1 MFYNSSQIRGR
12 SAELAGVLFKGPR
25 LKLLI
30 GGAILL
36 AVAVTATLAGV
47 FTNISEAQSTDDLIG
62 FDQTVY
68 RVKEGETLNLTV
80 NTSMGGTPLSAD
92 GNALFIETTF
102 EEGTA
107 KARTH
112 FPDSIS
118 DDLQLLFSGTNATAT
133 DSVQILDD
141 DVLDGPRFKNFF
153 IEIRTSG
160 AVGFV
165 APGAGFGFDMDR
177 IRAEIIIED
186 DDPPNLIGFEQTEYT
201 VTEGQG
207 VKIYPVVRAS
217 RGALHTTA
225 TAIVILNTVDGTAI
239 SGSDFDGTSNQQL
252 VFNNQKGIE
261 EVRLNILNDSNTH
274 VVEES
279 REMFTIVLTS
289 GDLPDGVELDP
300 ARSVATVTVV
310 DDDRGE
316 LRFSAPEY
324 EVTVDEGTENVT
336 ATVEV
341 GVFGRFDTTFDDFTL
356 VVNTADGSGDNG
368 AVAGTDYLPITNREI
383 LWRSQI
389 GHGTPL
395 EVPITILPTDNDLV
409 LVEDKTFDVILTVKD
424 GDTLPTDLL
433 VPFPAEGLRA
443 QVVIKDNEILI
454 GFIERSFTKYSVREG
469 EDFFGAY
476 ISASRALPGGGMV
489 DVSVTSVDGT
499 AVKGTHYNQNASTN
513 FRLGVDHFA
522 NQTTVSH
529 IDNNDLDGPRVKN
542 FFLELSFTDPSAVPA
557 GVFLDPKRSRVELT
571 IVDDDN
577 PATIG
582 FKSTR
587 YSVLE
592 NPGNVTLEIGKFGG
606 EFPPGAVATVV
617 VSTIDDTAEGS
628 TDFGSRTAVEFEL
641 DDQDETVEVTI
652 PIFDDNL
659 FEADETFN
667 VVLSVDPLP
676 FAVGLAANRETA
688 TVTIINDEEPVR
700 IGFDSDAYFVRED
713 QDRLMIPVTNL
724 GADLAPGT
732 MVDLRVRTI
741 DGTAVDIVDIM
752 SVNKQIELSHQ
763 AETVMVPIEIV
774 DDSTIDGNKT
784 FEVELSA
791 VGSLPSGVI
800 LDSER
805 ARVTVTIVDG
815 EGPAASIGFESVSH
829 SVVEDQENVTLAV
842 RNFGGDLADGATAT
856 LLVSTLDGTA
866 ESGTGY
872 TGFSSQEIKFNDQ
885 LGTVP
890 VTIPILDDDTA
901 VEDTSFTVVLSG
913 TGLDPNRMAAT
924 VTILDKIV
932 SIGLEA
938 TEYSLLENGGQ
949 QEVDVEVKSGK
960 LTKAVAVNLAT
971 EPGLAKSPDDYIPQE
986 DYVVLTPT
994 DPEGSFVVPINLD
1007 RIFEGVEWF
1016 EAVLSEA
1023 PGTRLPDGVRLDP
1036 SFSRASVRIKDE
1048 VIVTIGFRNAPY
1060 TVAEGATNAVVTVAI
1075 LSEGSVVGEDLT
1087 LEVDLKSSDMS
1098 ALAGEDYQVVSR
1110 TVVFDPQTN
1119 QRNILIPVTDDMLF
1133 EGDEIFNLSLSNPRT
1148 FLNGARQSAG
1158 EEGDEIANQ
1167 LNPGTAKVTITD
1179 NEPRP
1184 EVGFLSTEYEV
1195 GEASGTV
1202 EITFGITNTDEVR
1215 LGEGVTLG
1223 VRFATADDQATL
1235 ADGDYEAV
1243 DQIVVLS
1250 ADKTEATVNITIN
1263 DDSIVEID
1271 ESFLVTLVK
1280 AEGEYDISVPQGT
1293 VDILNDDKLTVG
1305 FGSPRYGVFEDD
1317 GVVRVAV
1324 NLLDPSLLPMGE
1336 SVDVNYRIE
1345 AGSAVAGVDY
1355 TDMSGMV
1362 TLSAAEPSK
1371 FIEIPIIDNAVPGVA
1386 KSFRVVLDDNSK
1398 IEVAQGE
1405 TLVEILNDDI
1415 ATIRFDQPSYTASE
1429 AGANPNI
1436 GIISDVALPAGF
1448 TLTVSTI
1455 AGSAMAGED
1464 YTALDKMEVFLP
1476 PGFNTSYLVNVSVNN
1491 DNLIEFDE
1499 TFEVVLRRA

>member
-1 MFYNSSQIRGR
+1 M
-12 SAELAGVLFKGPR
+12 GV
-25 LKLLI
+25 
-30 GGAILL
+30 
-36 AVAVTATLAGV
+36 
-47 FTNISEAQSTDDLIG
+47 
-62 FDQTVY
+62 
-68 RVKEGETLNLTV
+68 
-80 NTSMGGTPLSAD
+80 
-92 GNALFIETTF
+92 
-102 EEGTA
+102 
-107 KARTH
+107 
-112 FPDSIS
+112 
-118 DDLQLLFSGTNATAT
+118 
-133 DSVQILDD
+133 
-141 DVLDGPRFKNFF
+141 
-153 IEIRTSG
+153 
-160 AVGFV
+160 
-165 APGAGFGFDMDR
+165 
-177 IRAEIIIED
+177 
-186 DDPPNLIGFEQTEYT
+186 
-201 VTEGQG
+201 
-207 VKIYPVVRAS
+207 
-217 RGALHTTA
+217 
-225 TAIVILNTVDGTAI
+225 
-239 SGSDFDGTSNQQL
+239 
-252 VFNNQKGIE
+252 
-261 EVRLNILNDSNTH
+261 
-274 VVEES
+274 
-279 REMFTIVLTS
+279 
-289 GDLPDGVELDP
+289 
-300 ARSVATVTVV
+300 
-310 DDDRGE
+310 
-316 LRFSAPEY
+316 
-324 EVTVDEGTENVT
+324 
-336 ATVEV
+336 
-341 GVFGRFDTTFDDFTL
+341 FDTTFDDFTL

-389 GHGTPL
+389 GRGTPL

-476 ISASRALPGGGMV
+476 ISASRALPGGGTV
-489 DVSVTSVDGT
+489 DVAVTSVDGT
-499 AVKGTHYNQNASTN
+499 AVKGTHYNQNTSTN
-513 FRLGVDHFA
+513 SRLEVDHFA

-557 GVFLDPKRSRVELT
+557 GVFLDPETRRVELT
-571 IVDDDN
+571 IIDDDN

-582 FKSTR
+582 FESTR

-676 FAVGLAANRETA
+676 FAVGLASNRTEA
-688 TVTIINDEEPVR
+688 VVTIVNDEEPVR

-741 DGTAVDIVDIM
+741 DGTAVDLVDIT
-752 SVNKQIELSHQ
+752 SLDKQIELSHQ

-901 VEDTSFTVVLSG
+901 VEDTSFDVVLSG
-913 TGLDPNRMAAT
+913 TGLDPNRMTAT

-932 SIGLEA
+932 TIGLKA
-938 TEYSLLENGGQ
+938 TEYSLLENAGQ
-949 QEVDVEVKSGK
+949 QVVDVEVKSGE
-960 LTKAVAVNLAT
+960 LTKAVAVNLTT
-971 EPGLAKSPDDYIPQE
+971 EPGLAKSPDDYIHQE
-986 DYVVLTPT
+986 DYVVLTPA

-1007 RIFEGVEWF
+1007 RFAEGAESF

-1036 SFSRASVRIKDE
+1036 SFSRASVKIKDE
-1048 VIVTIGFRNAPY
+1048 IILTVGFLNAPY
-1060 TVAEGATNAVVTVAI
+1060 TVAEGATNAVVTIAI
-1075 LSEGSVVGEDLT
+1075 LSEGVAIADDKTVEVDYSTSDLT
-1087 LEVDLKSSDMS
+1087 
-1098 ALAGEDYQVVSR
+1098 AQAGEDYQHVAG
-1110 TVVFDPQTN
+1110 TVVFTSETKS
-1119 QRNILIPVTDDMLF
+1119 V
-1133 EGDEIFNLSLSNPRT
+1133 
-1148 FLNGARQSAG
+1148 
-1158 EEGDEIANQ
+1158 
-1167 LNPGTAKVTITD
+1167 
-1179 NEPRP
+1179 
-1184 EVGFLSTEYEV
+1184 
-1195 GEASGTV
+1195 
-1202 EITFGITNTDEVR
+1202 
-1215 LGEGVTLG
+1215 
-1223 VRFATADDQATL
+1223 
-1235 ADGDYEAV
+1235 
-1243 DQIVVLS
+1243 
-1250 ADKTEATVNITIN
+1250 
-1263 DDSIVEID
+1263 SIE
-1271 ESFLVTLVK
+1271 
-1280 AEGEYDISVPQGT
+1280 
-1293 VDILNDDKLTVG
+1293 
-1305 FGSPRYGVFEDD
+1305 
-1317 GVVRVAV
+1317 
-1324 NLLDPSLLPMGE
+1324 LPML
-1336 SVDVNYRIE
+1336 VPD
-1345 AGSAVAGVDY
+1345 
-1355 TDMSGMV
+1355 
-1362 TLSAAEPSK
+1362 
-1371 FIEIPIIDNAVPGVA
+1371 DNA
-1386 KSFRVVLDDNSK
+1386 
-1398 IEVAQGE
+1398 I
-1405 TLVEILNDDI
+1405 
-1415 ATIRFDQPSYTASE
+1415 
-1429 AGANPNI
+1429 
-1436 GIISDVALPAGF
+1436 
-1448 TLTVSTI
+1448 
-1455 AGSAMAGED
+1455 
-1464 YTALDKMEVFLP
+1464 
-1476 PGFNTSYLVNVSVNN
+1476 
-1491 DNLIEFDE
+1491 
-1499 TFEVVLRRA
+1499 

>member
-1 MFYNSSQIRGR
+1 M
-12 SAELAGVLFKGPR
+12 
-25 LKLLI
+25 
-30 GGAILL
+30 
-36 AVAVTATLAGV
+36 
-47 FTNISEAQSTDDLIG
+47 
-62 FDQTVY
+62 Y

-118 DDLQLLFSGTNATAT
+118 DNLQLLFSGTNATAT

-160 AVGFV
+160 ATGFV

-225 TAIVILNTVDGTAI
+225 TAIVLLNTVDGTAI
-239 SGSDFDGTSNQQL
+239 SGSDFDGTSNQQII
-252 VFNNQKGIE
+252 FNNQKGIE
-261 EVRLNILNDSNTH
+261 EVSLNILNDSNTH
-274 VVEES
+274 VVEQS

-289 GDLPDGVELDP
+289 DDLPDGVELDP
-300 ARSVATVTVV
+300 ARSVATVTIV

-316 LRFSAPEY
+316 LRFSEPVY

-341 GVFGRFDTTFDDFTL
+341 GLYGVFDTNYDAFTL

-368 AVAGTDYLPITNREI
+368 AVAGTDYTAITNMEI
-383 LWRSQI
+383 PWVPKLGR
-389 GHGTPL
+389 GTPL

-476 ISASRALPGGGMV
+476 ISASRALPGDGMV

-557 GVFLDPKRSRVELT
+557 GVFLDPETSRVELT

-577 PATIG
+577 PAQIG
-582 FKSTR
+582 FESTR

-628 TDFGSRTAVEFEL
+628 TDFGARTAVEFEL

-676 FAVGLAANRETA
+676 FAVGLAANRVTA
-688 TVTIINDEEPVR
+688 AVTIVNDEEPVR

-741 DGTAVDIVDIM
+741 DGTAVALVDIT
-752 SVNKQIELSHQ
+752 SVDKQIELSHQ

-829 SVVEDQENVTLAV
+829 SVVEGQGNVTLAI

-872 TGFSSQEIKFNDQ
+872 TGFSSQEIKFNDK

-932 SIGLEA
+932 SIGLKA
-938 TEYSLLENGGQ
+938 TEYSLLENAGQ
-949 QEVDVEVKSGK
+949 EVVDVEVKSGE
-960 LTKAVAVNLAT
+960 LTKAVAVNLTT
-971 EPGLAKSPDDYIPQE
+971 EPGLAKSPDDYIHQE
-986 DYVVLTPT
+986 GYVVLTPA

-1007 RIFEGVEWF
+1007 RIFEGAEQF
-1016 EAVLSEA
+1016 EVVVSEA

-1048 VIVTIGFRNAPY
+1048 VIVTIGFVNAPY

-1087 LEVDLKSSDMS
+1087 LEVDLESSDMS
-1098 ALAGEDYQVVSR
+1098 ARAGEDYSSVSR
-1110 TVVFDPQTN
+1110 IVVFDPQTN

-1148 FLNGARQSAG
+1148 FLNGTRQSAG

-1202 EITFGITNTDEVR
+1202 SITFGITNTDEVR

-1223 VRFATADDQATL
+1223 VRFATADDMATL

-1250 ADKTEATVNITIN
+1250 ADKTQETVRITIN
-1263 DDSIVEID
+1263 DDSTVEVD
-1271 ESFLVTLVK
+1271 ESFLVTLLKV
-1280 AEGEYDISVPQGT
+1280 EGEYDISVPQGT
-1293 VDILNDDKLTVG
+1293 VDILNDDKLTIG
-1305 FGSPRYGVFEDD
+1305 FGSPRYGVFESD
-1317 GVVRVAV
+1317 GRVVFEIRII
-1324 NLLDPSLLPMGE
+1324 DGELPAGA
-1336 SVDVNYRIE
+1336 DITVNYRIE
-1345 AGSAVAGVDY
+1345 PGSATAGDDY
-1355 TDMSGMV
+1355 GSSG
-1362 TLSAAEPSK
+1362 
-1371 FIEIPIIDNAVPGVA
+1371 PGVILTA
-1386 KSFRVVLDDNSK
+1386 ADPSGLGQITIVDDDVPEAHESFKLVLTGDSTVF
-1398 IEVAQGE
+1398 EFAPGE

-1415 ATIRFDQPSYTASE
+1415 ATIGFDHAR
-1429 AGANPNI
+1429 
-1436 GIISDVALPAGF
+1436 VMKC
-1448 TLTVSTI
+1448 V
-1455 AGSAMAGED
+1455 
-1464 YTALDKMEVFLP
+1464 
-1476 PGFNTSYLVNVSVNN
+1476 
-1491 DNLIEFDE
+1491 
-1499 TFEVVLRRA
+1499 

>member
-1 MFYNSSQIRGR
+1 MIT
-12 SAELAGVLFKGPR
+12 AALAGVL
-25 LKLLI
+25 
-30 GGAILL
+30 
-36 AVAVTATLAGV
+36 TGV
-47 FTNISEAQSTDDLIG
+47 SEAQATDLIG
-62 FDQTVY
+62 FEQTVY

-80 NTSMGGTPLSAD
+80 KTSMDGTPLSAD

-118 DDLQLLFSGTNATAT
+118 DNLQLLFSGTNATAT

-165 APGAGFGFDMDR
+165 APGAGFGFDMNR

-201 VTEGQG
+201 VTEGTDFR
-207 VKIYPVVRAS
+207 VYPVIQAS

-225 TAIVILNTVDGTAI
+225 TSVVLINTMDGTAI
-239 SGSDFDGTSNQQL
+239 SGADFDGISNQQIR
-252 VFNNQKGIE
+252 FNNRKGIE
-261 EVRLNILNDSNTH
+261 ETNIAILNDN

-289 GDLPDGVELDP
+289 DDLPDGVELDP

-324 EVTVDEGTENVT
+324 EVMVDEGTENAT

-341 GVFGRFDTTFDDFTL
+341 GLYGVFDTTYDAFTL

-368 AVAGTDYLPITNREI
+368 AVAGTDYTAITNREI
-383 LWRSQI
+383 PWVPKLGR
-389 GHGTPL
+389 GTPL

-409 LVEDKTFDVILTVKD
+409 FVEDKTFDVILTVKD

-476 ISASRALPGGGMV
+476 ISASRALPGGGTV
-489 DVSVTSVDGT
+489 DVAVTSVDGT
-499 AVKGTHYNQNASTN
+499 AVKGTHYNQNTSTN
-513 FRLGVDHFA
+513 SRLEVDHFA

-557 GVFLDPKRSRVELT
+557 GVFLDPETRRVELT
-571 IVDDDN
+571 IIDDDN

-582 FKSTR
+582 FESTR

-676 FAVGLAANRETA
+676 FAVGLASNRTEA
-688 TVTIINDEEPVR
+688 VVTIINDEEPVR

-741 DGTAVDIVDIM
+741 DGTAVALVDIT
-752 SVNKQIELSHQ
+752 SLDKQIELSHQ

-800 LDSER
+800 LDPER

-901 VEDTSFTVVLSG
+901 VEDTSFDVVLSG
-913 TGLDPNRMAAT
+913 TGLDPNRMTAT

-932 SIGLEA
+932 TIGLKA
-938 TEYSLLENGGQ
+938 TEYSLLENAGQ
-949 QEVDVEVKSGK
+949 QVVDVEVKSGE
-960 LTKAVAVNLAT
+960 LTKAVAVNLTT
-971 EPGLAKSPDDYIPQE
+971 EPGLAKSPDDYIHQE
-986 DYVVLTPT
+986 DYVVLTPA

-1007 RIFEGVEWF
+1007 RFAEGSESF

-1036 SFSRASVRIKDE
+1036 SFSRASVKIKDE
-1048 VIVTIGFRNAPY
+1048 IILTVGFLNAPY
-1060 TVAEGATNAVVTVAI
+1060 TVAEGATNAVVTIAI
-1075 LSEGSVVGEDLT
+1075 LSEGVAIADDKTVEVDYSTSDLT
-1087 LEVDLKSSDMS
+1087 
-1098 ALAGEDYQVVSR
+1098 AQAGEDYQHVAG
-1110 TVVFDPQTN
+1110 TVVFTSETKSVSIELPM
-1119 QRNILIPVTDDMLF
+1119 LVPDDNLF
-1133 EGDEIFNLSLSNPRT
+1133 EGDESFNFSLSNPRT
-1148 FLNGARQSAG
+1148 IADGARQSDDDG
-1158 EEGDEIANQ
+1158 IAVQ

-1202 EITFGITNTDEVR
+1202 AITFGITNTDEVR

-1250 ADKTEATVNITIN
+1250 ADKTQETVRITIN
-1263 DDSIVEID
+1263 DDSIVEVD
-1271 ESFLVTLVK
+1271 ESFLVTLLK

-1305 FGSPRYGVFEDD
+1305 FGSPRYGVFESD
-1317 GVVRVAV
+1317 GRVVFEIRII
-1324 NLLDPSLLPMGE
+1324 DGELPAGA
-1336 SVDVNYRIE
+1336 DITVNYRIE
-1345 AGSAVAGVDY
+1345 PGSATAGDDY
-1355 TDMSGMV
+1355 GSSG
-1362 TLSAAEPSK
+1362 
-1371 FIEIPIIDNAVPGVA
+1371 PGVILTA
-1386 KSFRVVLDDNSK
+1386 ADPSGLGQITIVDDNVPEAHESFRLVLTGDSTVF
-1398 IEVAQGE
+1398 EFAPGE

-1415 ATIRFDQPSYTASE
+1415 ATIGFDRPLVVMR
-1429 AGANPNI
+1429 NPKI
-1436 GIISDVALPAGF
+1436 PVLFRILIISDVALPAGV

-1455 AGSAMAGED
+1455 AGSATAGDD
-1464 YTALDKMEVFLP
+1464 YTALDNGGGVFP
-1476 PGFNTSYLVNVSVNN
+1476 TGAEFTIPFIENVS
-1491 DNLIEFDE
+1491 
-1499 TFEVVLRRA
+1499 

>member
-1 MFYNSSQIRGR
+1 MFYNSSKIRGR
-12 SAELAGVLFKGPR
+12 STELVGVLFKGPR

-30 GGAILL
+30 GGALLL
-36 AVAVTATLAGV
+36 AVAVTATMAGI
-47 FTNISEAQSTDDLIG
+47 FTNISEAQTIDGIG
-62 FDQTVY
+62 FDQAVY

-80 NTSMGGTPLSAD
+80 NTSMGGMPLSAD
-92 GNALFIETTF
+92 GNALFIETNF

-118 DDLQLLFSGTNATAT
+118 DNLQLLFSGTNATAT

-160 AVGFV
+160 ATGFV

-225 TAIVILNTVDGTAI
+225 TAIVLLNTVDGTAI

-261 EVRLNILNDSNTH
+261 EVSLNILNDSNTH

-289 GDLPDGVELDP
+289 DDLPDGVELDP

-324 EVTVDEGTENVT
+324 EVMVDAGTENAT

-341 GVFGRFDTTFDDFTL
+341 GLYGVFDTTYDAFTL

-368 AVAGTDYLPITNREI
+368 AVAGTDYTAITNMEI
-383 LWRSQI
+383 PWVPKLGR
-389 GHGTPL
+389 GTPL

-469 EDFFGAY
+469 EDLFGAY
-476 ISASRALPGGGMV
+476 ISASRALPGGGTV
-489 DVSVTSVDGT
+489 DVAVTSVDGT
-499 AVKGTHYNQNASTN
+499 AVKGTHYNQNTSTN
-513 FRLGVDHFA
+513 SSIGVDHFA

-557 GVFLDPKRSRVELT
+557 GVFLDPETSRVELT

-582 FKSTR
+582 FESTR

-628 TDFGSRTAVEFEL
+628 TDFGSRTAVEFKL

-676 FAVGLAANRETA
+676 FAVELASNRTEA
-688 TVTIINDEEPVR
+688 VVTIVNDEEPVR

-741 DGTAVDIVDIM
+741 DGTAVDIVDII
-752 SVNKQIELSHQ
+752 SVDKQIELSHQ

-805 ARVTVTIVDG
+805 ERVTVTIVDG
-815 EGPAASIGFESVSH
+815 EGPAASIGFESTTY
-829 SVVEDQENVTLAV
+829 SVVEGQGNVTLAV

-913 TGLDPNRMAAT
+913 TGLDPNRMTAT

-949 QEVDVEVKSGK
+949 QKVYVEVKSGE
-960 LTKAVAVNLAT
+960 LTKAVAVNLTT
-971 EPGLAKSPDDYIPQE
+971 EPGLAKSPDDYIHQE
-986 DYVVLTPT
+986 DYVVLTPE

-1007 RIFEGVEWF
+1007 RIFEGAERF
-1016 EAVLSEA
+1016 AAVLSEA

-1048 VIVTIGFRNAPY
+1048 VIVTIGFANAPY

-1087 LEVDLKSSDMS
+1087 LVVDLKSSDMS
-1098 ALAGEDYQVVSR
+1098 TLAGEDYQVVSR

-1119 QRNILIPVTDDMLF
+1119 KRNILIPVTDDMLF

-1148 FLNGARQSAG
+1148 LLNGARQSAG

-1167 LNPGTAKVTITD
+1167 LNPGTAKVTIMD
-1179 NEPRP
+1179 NERP

-1223 VRFATADDQATL
+1223 VRFATANDQATL

-1250 ADKTEATVNITIN
+1250 ADKTEATVRITIN
-1263 DDSIVEID
+1263 DDSILEMD

-1293 VDILNDDKLTVG
+1293 VDILNDDTVPVG
-1305 FGSPRYGVFEDD
+1305 LGSPRYGVFEDD

-1345 AGSAVAGVDY
+1345 AGSAVAGDDY

-1371 FIEIPIIDNAVPGVA
+1371 FIEITIIDNAVPGVA

-1398 IEVAQGE
+1398 IELTTAE
-1405 TLVEILNDDI
+1405 ALVEILNDDI
-1415 ATIRFDQPSYTASE
+1415 VTI
-1429 AGANPNI
+1429 
-1436 GIISDVALPAGF
+1436 GF
-1448 TLTVSTI
+1448 E
-1455 AGSAMAGED
+1455 MAE
-1464 YTALDKMEVFLP
+1464 YEV
-1476 PGFNTSYLVNVSVNN
+1476 
-1491 DNLIEFDE
+1491 DE
-1499 TFEVVLRRA
+1499 NGQVYP

>member
-1 MFYNSSQIRGR
+1 M
-12 SAELAGVLFKGPR
+12 
-25 LKLLI
+25 
-30 GGAILL
+30 
-36 AVAVTATLAGV
+36 
-47 FTNISEAQSTDDLIG
+47 
-62 FDQTVY
+62 
-68 RVKEGETLNLTV
+68 
-80 NTSMGGTPLSAD
+80 
-92 GNALFIETTF
+92 
-102 EEGTA
+102 
-107 KARTH
+107 
-112 FPDSIS
+112 
-118 DDLQLLFSGTNATAT
+118 
-133 DSVQILDD
+133 
-141 DVLDGPRFKNFF
+141 
-153 IEIRTSG
+153 
-160 AVGFV
+160 
-165 APGAGFGFDMDR
+165 
-177 IRAEIIIED
+177 
-186 DDPPNLIGFEQTEYT
+186 
-201 VTEGQG
+201 
-207 VKIYPVVRAS
+207 
-217 RGALHTTA
+217 
-225 TAIVILNTVDGTAI
+225 
-239 SGSDFDGTSNQQL
+239 
-252 VFNNQKGIE
+252 
-261 EVRLNILNDSNTH
+261 
-274 VVEES
+274 VEES

-289 GDLPDGVELDP
+289 DDLPDGVELDP

-324 EVTVDEGTENVT
+324 EVMVDEGTENAT

-341 GVFGRFDTTFDDFTL
+341 GLYGVFDTTYDAFTL

-368 AVAGTDYLPITNREI
+368 AVAGTDYTAITNMEI
-383 LWRSQI
+383 PWVPKLGR
-389 GHGTPL
+389 GTPL

-476 ISASRALPGGGMV
+476 ISASRALPGGGTV
-489 DVSVTSVDGT
+489 DVAVTSVDGT
-499 AVKGTHYNQNASTN
+499 AVKGTHYNQNTSTN
-513 FRLGVDHFA
+513 SRLEIDHFA

-557 GVFLDPKRSRVELT
+557 GVFLDPETRRVELT
-571 IVDDDN
+571 IIDDDN

-582 FKSTR
+582 FESTR

-676 FAVGLAANRETA
+676 FAVGLASNRTEA
-688 TVTIINDEEPVR
+688 VVTIINDEEPVR

-741 DGTAVDIVDIM
+741 DGTAVALVDIT
-752 SVNKQIELSHQ
+752 SLDKQIELSHQ

-901 VEDTSFTVVLSG
+901 VEDTSFDVVLSG
-913 TGLDPNRMAAT
+913 TGLDPNRMTAT

-932 SIGLEA
+932 TIGLKA
-938 TEYSLLENGGQ
+938 TEYSLLENAGQ
-949 QEVDVEVKSGK
+949 QVVDVEVKSGE
-960 LTKAVAVNLAT
+960 LTKAVAVNLTT
-971 EPGLAKSPDDYIPQE
+971 EPGLAKSPDDYIHQE
-986 DYVVLTPT
+986 DYVVLTPA

-1007 RIFEGVEWF
+1007 RFAEGSESF

-1036 SFSRASVRIKDE
+1036 SFSRASVKIKDE
-1048 VIVTIGFRNAPY
+1048 IILTVGFLNAPY
-1060 TVAEGATNAVVTVAI
+1060 TVAEGATNAVVTIAI
-1075 LSEGSVVGEDLT
+1075 LSEGVAIADDKTVEVDYSTSDLT
-1087 LEVDLKSSDMS
+1087 
-1098 ALAGEDYQVVSR
+1098 AQAGEDYQHVAG
-1110 TVVFDPQTN
+1110 TVVFTSETKSVSIELPM
-1119 QRNILIPVTDDMLF
+1119 LVPDDNLF
-1133 EGDEIFNLSLSNPRT
+1133 EGDESFNFSLSNPRT
-1148 FLNGARQSAG
+1148 IADGARQSDDDG
-1158 EEGDEIANQ
+1158 IAVQ

-1202 EITFGITNTDEVR
+1202 AITFGITNTDEVR

-1250 ADKTEATVNITIN
+1250 ADKTEETVRITIN
-1263 DDSIVEID
+1263 DDSIVEVD
-1271 ESFLVTLVK
+1271 ESFLVTLLK

-1293 VDILNDDKLTVG
+1293 VDILNDDKLTIG
-1305 FGSPRYGVFEDD
+1305 FGSPRYGVFESD
-1317 GVVRVAV
+1317 GRVVFEIRII
-1324 NLLDPSLLPMGE
+1324 DGELPAGA
-1336 SVDVNYRIE
+1336 DITVNYRIE
-1345 AGSAVAGVDY
+1345 PGSATAGDDY
-1355 TDMSGMV
+1355 GSSG
-1362 TLSAAEPSK
+1362 
-1371 FIEIPIIDNAVPGVA
+1371 PGVILTTA
-1386 KSFRVVLDDNSK
+1386 DPSGLGQIMIVDDNVPEAHESFRLVLTGDSTVF
-1398 IEVAQGE
+1398 EFAPGE
-1405 TLVEILNDDI
+1405 ALVEILNDDI
-1415 ATIRFDQPSYTASE
+1415 ATIGFEMAEYEVDE
-1429 AGANPNI
+1429 NI
-1436 GIISDVALPAGF
+1436 GGGSVNIKIVSDVALPAGF
-1448 TLTVSTI
+1448 TLTVSTV
-1455 AGSAMAGED
+1455 AGTATAGDD
-1464 YTALDKMEVFLP
+1464 YTAVDNMEVVIP
-1476 PGFNTSYLVNVSVNN
+1476 AGGTEHYP
-1491 DNLIEFDE
+1491 
-1499 TFEVVLRRA
+1499 